1 MNKANKAASA
11 KDEER
16 PHRITRARAKVLG
29 SVGGIP
35 PYSRP
40 SFKNEQKHVL
50 RGSFTRTGSDENK
63 TSVVVDPLDKRKQVL
78 NDVTNICS
86 NASTFQIDSNN
97 SISSSWHAFCAP
109 WIHIWKWHV

>member
-86 NASTFQIDSNN
+86 NASTFQVCMKKASLYLQM
-97 SISSSWHAFCAP
+97 
-109 WIHIWKWHV
+109 